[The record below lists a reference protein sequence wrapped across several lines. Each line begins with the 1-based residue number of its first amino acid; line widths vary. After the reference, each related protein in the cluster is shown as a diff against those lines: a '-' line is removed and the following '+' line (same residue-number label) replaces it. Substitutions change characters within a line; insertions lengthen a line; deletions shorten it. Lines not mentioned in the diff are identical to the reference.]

1 MDVRELRERGL
12 ALRKEIFGAAEVE
25 RRERAFGEFG
35 EPLQHLVNAYAYGEV
50 WSRPGLSRKA
60 RSLAVVAINA
70 AIGRPQELKVHVKG
84 ALANG
89 CTREEIR
96 EVLLLVAIYCGI
108 PAANEA
114 HRVAL
119 EALEEAAGAAASPG
133 A

>member
-1 MDVRELRERGL
+1 MDVQDLRERGL
-12 ALRKEIFGAAEVE
+12 KLRKEIFGSAEVE
-25 RRERAFGEFG
+25 KRERAFGDFG
-35 EPLQHLVNAYAYGEV
+35 EPLQHIINAWAYGEV

-89 CTREEIR
+89 CTRDEIR
-96 EVLLLVAIYCGI
+96 EVLLLVAVYCGI

-119 EALEEAAGAAASPG
+119 EAMDGQRAA
-133 A
+133 